1 FLQYD
6 QIKEEFIKQDGLS
19 LIMKFL
25 YNQDEYGCSYS
36 HTNQSDALE
45 LICILAFD
53 EQVPQ
58 ILKQNQLFMTTVK
71 SILTIESNKYE
82 YDQELAEKNAERI
95 KKAANGVLWVSKN
108 EEKTL
113 NNNNNEQRNKDA
125 YALGIIHI
133 SGGGACKL
141 GEA

>member
-1 FLQYD
+1 
-6 QIKEEFIKQDGLS
+6 
-19 LIMKFL
+19 MKFL
-25 YNQDEYGCSYS
+25 YNQDEYGRSYS

-53 EQVPQ
+53 EQVAQ

-82 YDQELAEKNAERI
+82 YDQERAEKNAERI
-95 KKAANGVLWVSKN
+95 KKAANDVLWVSKN

-113 NNNNNEQRNKDA
+113 NNNNNNEQRNKDA
-125 YALGIIHI
+125 YDLGIIHI
-133 SGGGACKL
+133 SGGGA
-141 GEA
+141 

>member
-1 FLQYD
+1 MDNSLLTFLQYD

-71 SILTIESNKYE
+71 SILTIET
-82 YDQELAEKNAERI
+82 
-95 KKAANGVLWVSKN
+95 ANGVLWVSKN

-133 SGGGACKL
+133 SGGGA
-141 GEA
+141 